1 MNEELENT
9 EINTDEAENG
19 DNENI
24 NNDNENNNEDV
35 IVENAPDTPEKN
47 YDELFD
53 RYQRSLAEFDNFRK
67 RMLKEKTAL
76 YDKGVQDAVEKLL
89 PVLDNFERALTAADD
104 KENPFYQGVEMI
116 ARQLDTYLSDL
127 GVLNIES
134 AGTAF
139 DHNMHYA
146 VAHAEDESYGQN
158 EIIEEL
164 QKGYTYKGKVIRP
177 SMVKVAN

>member
-1 MNEELENT
+1 MNEELENA
-9 EINTDEAENG
+9 AENETENE
-19 DNENI
+19 DNVI
-24 NNDNENNNEDV
+24 NEESSAEDV
-35 IVENAPDTPEKN
+35 IIEDAPETPDKN

-67 RMLKEKTAL
+67 RMIKEKTAE
-76 YDKGVQDAVEKLL
+76 YDKGVQDAIDKIL
-89 PVLDNFERALTAADD
+89 PVLDNFERALTSADD

-127 GVLNIES
+127 GVQNIES
-134 AGTAF
+134 VGAAF
-139 DHNMHYA
+139 DHNIHYA

-177 SMVKVAN
+177 SMVKVVN